1 MHIFDLKDT
10 NNLKHTLNN
19 IPTSIESI
27 LNNNKIPESQFN
39 LSFKKKV
46 TNSHMLIYK

>member
-19 IPTSIESI
+19 IPTSTESI

-39 LSFKKKV
+39 LSFKKK
-46 TNSHMLIYK
+46 SHKFTYAHI